1 MKINLSNKK
10 ALVGGSSKGL
20 GYAVAKQLASCGA
33 IVTMVSRNES
43 LLKKNIIELKKL
55 TGNDHNYI
63 LVDYNNTKKYK
74 EIIDDFFT
82 TNSVDILINNTQ
94 GPPAGDVLSVSE
106 LDYENTFNLL
116 FQNTISTSMAAL
128 KGMKKNGWGRIINMT
143 SVSVKEPLSYLA
155 LSNTIRSAVTS
166 WGKTLSIE
174 SGKYN
179 ITVNNILTGF
189 FNTERLKELNSEKAK
204 KFNIETDEV
213 FQKMSEMVP
222 MKRIGEP
229 EEFGYLVAF
238 LSSEYANYINGVN
251 IPIDGGLLKSMWK
264 NYFKITV
271 LSEGLKGVSIKFP
284 EASINSSLIFISP
297 FGKPLI

>member
-74 EIIDDFFT
+74 EIIDDFFK

-264 NYFKITV
+264 NYFKVTV

>member
-1 MKINLSNKK
+1 MKINLKNKK

-33 IVTMVSRNES
+33 IVTLVSRNEN
-43 LLKKNIIELKKL
+43 LLQKKIVELKKI

-63 LVDYNNTKKYK
+63 VVDYNDTKMYK
-74 EIIDDFFT
+74 EKIDDFFQK
-82 TNSVDILINNTQ
+82 NSVDILINNTQ
-94 GPPAGDVLSVSE
+94 GPPAGDVLSVTES
-106 LDYENTFNLL
+106 DYKDAFSLL
-116 FQNTISTSMAAL
+116 FQNTINTSMFAL
-128 KGMKKNGWGRIINMT
+128 NGMRKKRWGRIINMT

-204 KFNIETDEV
+204 KFNVEADEV
-213 FQKMSEMVP
+213 FKKMSEMVP
-222 MKRIGEP
+222 LKRIGEP

-238 LSSEYANYINGVN
+238 LSSEYANYINGAN
-251 IPIDGGLLKSMWK
+251 IPIDGGLLKSM
-264 NYFKITV
+264 
-271 LSEGLKGVSIKFP
+271 
-284 EASINSSLIFISP
+284 
-297 FGKPLI
+297 